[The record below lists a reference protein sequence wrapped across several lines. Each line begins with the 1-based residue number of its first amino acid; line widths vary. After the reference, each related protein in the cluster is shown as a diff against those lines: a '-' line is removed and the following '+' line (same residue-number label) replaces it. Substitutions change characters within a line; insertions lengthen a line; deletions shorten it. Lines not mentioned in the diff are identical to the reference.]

1 MTLGKPHTA
10 LCNREC
16 DMATNLALDPKLID
30 EARRLGKHRTK
41 KAAVTAALEEYVRRI
56 RQLRIV
62 GHFGTID
69 FDRAYDYK
77 AARRAR

>member
-1 MTLGKPHTA
+1 
-10 LCNREC
+10 
-16 DMATNLALDPKLID
+16 
-30 EARRLGKHRTK
+30 
-41 KAAVTAALEEYVRRI
+41 VTAALEEYVRRI

-69 FDRAYDYK
+69 FDRTYDYK